1 MDIEK
6 LIAELTLEEKVSLC
20 EGADSWHT
28 VPIERL
34 GIPSVMVSD
43 GPHGLRKQDVDNEL
57 AGAQDSITAV
67 CFPAACATACSF
79 DRELLEELGSTLGR
93 ECRSE
98 GVAVILGPAVNIKRS
113 PLCGRN
119 FEYIS
124 EDPYLAGELASAYI
138 NGVQKEKVGTS
149 IKHFAA
155 NNQEYC
161 RLTSSSEVDE
171 RTLREIYFPAF
182 ETAVKKSNPWTFMC
196 SYNRINGVHASEN
209 AWLLDTV
216 LRKEWGYAGLVMSD
230 WGAVNDRV
238 RGLPAGV
245 DLEMPGANRANN
257 RRLVEAV
264 QSGTIPMEALDEAV
278 RRVLT
283 LVQKG
288 MEGGKTERF
297 DRAADHEKA
306 VKFAEECMVL
316 LKNDGQL
323 PLKTGEKVLFVGG
336 FAKEPRF
343 QGGGSSH
350 INSYQVENAYDT
362 AAEFAKVEYAKGF
375 SATEDKYE
383 EELAQEALVAA
394 AKADKVVVFAGLPES
409 IESEGF
415 DRRDM
420 KLPACQNRLIAELLE
435 VNQNVTVVL
444 HNGSPVE
451 LPWVERVP
459 AILEAYL
466 AGEGSGRAVADILYG
481 KANPSAKL
489 AETFPLKLSD
499 NPSYLNFPGSRTKVE
514 YREGLYVGYR
524 YYDTKEQAVC
534 FPFGHGLSYTSF
546 AYTNFKLSSDTMQP
560 GGQVTVSVDITN
572 TGSMAGKE
580 IVQLYVKDN
589 THSVMRPV
597 KELKGFERVALEP
610 GETKTVTFVLEER
623 AFSWYNT
630 DISDWYAADGAYT
643 ILVGRSSRD
652 MAFAGNVT
660 FTGARKLQL
669 VIDANTCLSELN
681 AFPALAEITRETLLP
696 YLEKEELEKK
706 RLEKRVKAGKAGSE
720 PEPLTAKEEEAAKK
734 AAADFM
740 NMLMTWNDPLR
751 TFRSFHAMSNEAL
764 DELIERLRNTP
775 QSC

>member
-6 LIAELTLEEKVSLC
+6 LLQELTLEEKVSLC

-79 DRELLEELGSTLGR
+79 DRELMEELGSTLGK
-93 ECRSE
+93 ECRAE

-161 RLTSSSEVDE
+161 RLTNSSEIDE

-182 ETAVKKSNPWTFMC
+182 ETAVKKADPWTFMC
-196 SYNRINGVHASEN
+196 SYNRINGVHSSEN
-209 AWLLDTV
+209 PWLLNTV
-216 LRKEWGYAGLVMSD
+216 LRDEWGYKGLVTSD

-238 RGLPAGV
+238 KGLPAGL

-257 RRLVEAV
+257 ARLAEAV
-264 QSGTIPMEALDEAV
+264 QNGTIPMEALDEAV

-288 MEGGKTERF
+288 IEGGRTGAF

-306 VKFAEECMVL
+306 VQIAEECMVL

-323 PLKTGEKVLFVGG
+323 PLAETEKVLFVGG
-336 FAKEPRF
+336 FAKEPRY

-350 INSYQVENAYDT
+350 INSYLVENAFDT
-362 AAEFAKVEYAKGF
+362 AVAFAGVTYAKGF
-375 SATEDKYE
+375 AATEDVYD
-383 EELAQEALVAA
+383 EELAKEAVEA
-394 AKADKVVVFAGLPES
+394 AKAAKKVVVFAGLPEC

-420 KLPACQNRLIAELLE
+420 KLPACQNRLIAELLA
-435 VNQNVTVVL
+435 VNPNITVVL

-451 LPWVERVP
+451 LPWAEEVP
-459 AILEAYL
+459 AIFEAYL
-466 AGEGSGRAVADILYG
+466 AGEGSGRAVVNLLYG

-489 AETFPLKLSD
+489 AETFPMKLSD
-499 NPSYLNFPGSRTKVE
+499 NPAYLNFPGTREKAE
-514 YREGLYVGYR
+514 YREGIFVGYR
-524 YYDTKEQAVC
+524 YYDTKEQAVR
-534 FPFGHGLSYTSF
+534 FPFGHGLSYT
-546 AYTNFKLSSDTMQP
+546 AYTYSNLRVSSDTMKS
-560 GGQVTVSVDITN
+560 GGQLHVQIDVTN
-572 TGSMAGKE
+572 TGAYAGKE
-580 IVQLYVKDN
+580 IVQLYVRDN
-589 THSVMRPV
+589 TGSAIRPA
-597 KELKGFERVALEP
+597 KELKGFARVALAP
-610 GETKTVTFVLEER
+610 GETKTVTFVLDER
-623 AFSWYNT
+623 AFAWYNT
-630 DISDWYAADGAYT
+630 ATGGWYAANGDYT
-643 ILVGRSSRD
+643 LLVGRSSRE
-652 MAFAGNVT
+652 MEAACNVR
-660 FTGARKLQL
+660 FEGAKKPALR
-669 VIDANTCLSELN
+669 IDVNTCLSELN
-681 AFPALAEITRETLLP
+681 AYPQLAALTRETLLV
-696 YLEKEELEKK
+696 YLEKEEQEKK
-706 RLEKRVKAGKAGSE
+706 RLEKRVSAKRAASE
-720 PEPLTAKEEEAAKK
+720 PEPLTAEEEAAARK
-734 AAADFM
+734 AAADTM
-740 NMLMTWNDPLR
+740 NMIMNWDDPLR
-751 TFRSFHAMSNEAL
+751 NFRSFHGMSNEAL
-764 DELIERLRNTP
+764 EELIAKLR
-775 QSC
+775 SLLD